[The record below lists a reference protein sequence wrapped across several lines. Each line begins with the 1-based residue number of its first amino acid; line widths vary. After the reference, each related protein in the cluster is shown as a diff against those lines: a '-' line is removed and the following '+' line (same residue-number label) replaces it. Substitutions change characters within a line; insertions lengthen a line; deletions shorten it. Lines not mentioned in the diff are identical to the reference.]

1 MNPAPAATPA
11 PRWTTR
17 PSRPQSEG
25 HQQQPS
31 VTVLGFRIE
40 LLAVLVVLWC
50 WARLA
55 GPLGVGAA
63 LVVVAAVLGGL
74 LPPAGTIRV
83 ADWQYAGRGYSTP
96 AAATAPLPTPGS
108 PGPWPPTTTGP
119 ASSPARS

>member
-31 VTVLGFRIE
+31 VTVLGLRIE

-83 ADWQYAGRGYSTP
+83 ADWQYARRQKTWFKRNEHIRWFGSADDAYGY
-96 AAATAPLPTPGS
+96 AAARLNN
-108 PGPWPPTTTGP
+108 
-119 ASSPARS
+119 

>member
-31 VTVLGFRIE
+31 VTVLGLRIE

-96 AAATAPLPTPGS
+96 ADAWLSWSMATDHHQARQLVREEL
-108 PGPWPPTTTGP
+108 
-119 ASSPARS
+119 SSVA

>member
-96 AAATAPLPTPGS
+96 ADAWLAWSMATDHHWARQL
-108 PGPWPPTTTGP
+108 
-119 ASSPARS
+119 AREELSSVA